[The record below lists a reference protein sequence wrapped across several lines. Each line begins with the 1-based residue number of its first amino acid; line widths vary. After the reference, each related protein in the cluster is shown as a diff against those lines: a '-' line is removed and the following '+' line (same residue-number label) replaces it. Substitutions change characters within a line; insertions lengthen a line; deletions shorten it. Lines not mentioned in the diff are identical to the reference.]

1 MADAGIGEAVLLGAA
16 MGGGSAALTGGDP
29 LKGALFGA
37 LTGGAGSG
45 IAGLFP
51 GAAGGAALTPAEL
64 AMWGESAG
72 AGASFAANPATFM
85 GAGGTGV
92 ASLAP
97 TVSNAAAL
105 SSSPFALTSPPL
117 GSGLSALEGLPTGT
131 ETVSELAGINPAV
144 GAPGTNLYSPASAA
158 ASATPA
164 ATVAGATP
172 AATPSWGEQF
182 MQGAGKFIK
191 EPWQSIKDNKGKAA
205 AAALVGALGAKPSMG
220 GAPNIAGYDGPL
232 SKFRYDPLTYQ
243 PYTYR
248 PYADGGPVEQMSN
261 ANSVGANTGFPMA
274 DIAHGAYATPYQ
286 QPISRNVVTGPQD
299 VMTDPFSGAPRMAS
313 GGKAAKAANPMEAI
327 DNYMGQAS
335 SGGMADV
342 LAKARAGDY
351 NAMIALNKLRGTPNQ
366 NYADGGISNLG
377 GYSDGGRLLRGP
389 GDGVS
394 DSIPA
399 SIGNRQPARLADG
412 EFVVPARIV
421 SELGNGSTDAGA
433 RQLYAM
439 MDRVQKARG
448 KTTGKSAVARNTKAA
463 KYLPA

>member
-1 MADAGIGEAVLLGAA
+1 MAGGGVGEAMLLGAA

-29 LKGALFGA
+29 LKGALFGG
-37 LTGGAGSG
+37 LTGGVAGGLPSLLSG
-45 IAGLFP
+45 GAGA
-51 GAAGGAALTPAEL
+51 GAAGALAPEVAGLGGAYADL
-64 AMWGESAG
+64 
-72 AGASFAANPATFM
+72 GASFAANPATFM
-85 GAGGTGV
+85 GAGGTGI

-97 TVSNAAAL
+97 SVGNAAA
-105 SSSPFALTSPPL
+105 AM
-117 GSGLSALEGLPTGT
+117 A
-131 ETVSELAGINPAV
+131 NPAV
-144 GAPGTNLYSPASAA
+144 VPEVAASVAAPVASATPA
-158 ASATPA
+158 ATVAGATPA

-191 EPWQSIKDNKGKAA
+191 EPWQSIKDNTGKAA
-205 AAALVGALGAKPSMG
+205 AAAIVGAMAGRPSMG
-220 GAPNIAGYDGPL
+220 GAPNTAGYDGPL
-232 SKFRYDPLTYQ
+232 SKFRYDPLTYE

-299 VMTDPFSGAPRMAS
+299 VMTDPFSGVPRMAS

-366 NYADGGISNLG
+366 NYAGGGISSLG